1 MWIWTKV
8 DILRLRAADMSVFL
22 ENATEENTQKVGNKK
37 RKR

>member
-8 DILRLRAADMSVFL
+8 DILRLRAADTSVFL
-22 ENATEENTQKVGNKK
+22 ENAMEENTQKVGNKK